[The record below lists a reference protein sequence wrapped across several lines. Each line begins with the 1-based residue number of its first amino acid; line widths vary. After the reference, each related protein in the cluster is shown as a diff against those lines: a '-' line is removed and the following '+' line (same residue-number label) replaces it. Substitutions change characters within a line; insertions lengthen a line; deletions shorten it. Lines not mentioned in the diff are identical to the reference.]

1 MMSRYLTKLCDQVV
15 CLMSDEHAD
24 TFVWEEE
31 APQPVVQERRGG
43 SRRYVVEEI
52 QNQNED
58 VVISQGFTVRI

>member
-1 MMSRYLTKLCDQVV
+1 
-15 CLMSDEHAD
+15 MSDEHAD